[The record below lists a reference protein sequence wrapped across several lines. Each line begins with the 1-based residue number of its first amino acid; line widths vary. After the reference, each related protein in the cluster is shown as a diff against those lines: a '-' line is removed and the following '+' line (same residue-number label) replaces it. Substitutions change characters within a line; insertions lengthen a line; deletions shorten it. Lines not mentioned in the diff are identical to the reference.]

1 MRFDELPL
9 AGAFVISPERHC
21 DTRGWFAR
29 TFCRDEFAAHGLTVD
44 FVQCSTS
51 FNAHRGTLRGMHLQ
65 RAPHAETKLVRC
77 TRGAIFDVLLD
88 LRRKSATYRHWRAA
102 ELTENDGRA
111 LYIPAGFAHGFQS
124 LADDTEV
131 LYQITERHA
140 PELSV
145 GVRWNDPAF
154 GIEWPIHPPMLSEQD
169 ASHEDFDQALRGSCL
184 AV

>member
-1 MRFDELPL
+1 
-9 AGAFVISPERHC
+9 
-21 DTRGWFAR
+21 
-29 TFCRDEFAAHGLTVD
+29 
-44 FVQCSTS
+44 
-51 FNAHRGTLRGMHLQ
+51 
-65 RAPHAETKLVRC
+65 
-77 TRGAIFDVLLD
+77 
-88 LRRKSATYRHWRAA
+88 
-102 ELTENDGRA
+102 A

-154 GIEWPIHPPMLSEQD
+154 GIEWPIHPPILSEQD